1 MSSDD
6 FEINE
11 SGEIVFEKTDDAF
24 APNFT
29 KYIQSKSL
37 NPTNSANH
45 QKTVDAFNK
54 AKEDIRRQIIA
65 SDKSTDNSVIY
76 TAITGFKKRNG

>member
-11 SGEIVFEKTDDAF
+11 SGEIVVEKLHDSF
-24 APNFT
+24 APDLSKF
-29 KYIQSKSL
+29 IQSKTTTHSQ
-37 NPTNSANH
+37 NRGVA
-45 QKTVDAFNK
+45 TVDAFDK
-54 AKEDIRRQIIA
+54 AKESIRRQIIA
-65 SDKSTDNSVIY
+65 SDKSSDNSVIY